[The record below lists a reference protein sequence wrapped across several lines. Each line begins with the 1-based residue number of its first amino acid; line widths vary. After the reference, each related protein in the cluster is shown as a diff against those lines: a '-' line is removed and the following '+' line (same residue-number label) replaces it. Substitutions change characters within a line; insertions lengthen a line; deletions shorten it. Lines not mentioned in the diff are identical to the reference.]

1 MPFLESLVY
10 TGTRVAGQ
18 QERQTQAYEAGMV
31 YFPRD
36 YPSIDAYQTYADDR
50 EASERTNWEK
60 KPPGKRINYEALN
73 NTSPWKSDWGVVLG
87 IRKDDVGQGVVTTQ
101 RGAGGAG
108 GSARAEPCDVTPWL
122 LRGDKVPDILSELS
136 CVFDHGTALHS
147 EMTRLRLKRNLSA
160 TSTTS
165 MMVMDVAS
173 SGQLLRGALVN
184 VSLDMCS
191 RGVPD
196 DLAMVYMAPDEL
208 VRKWERFLVTL
219 KRGKMKTSVGD
230 EGDSPEELE
239 VPFPSCPFFSVERW
253 WLIWIFVSSWRP
265 LRRHRRL

>member
-18 QERQTQAYEAGMV
+18 QERQTQGYEAGMV

-36 YPSIDAYQTYADDR
+36 YPTIDAYKTYAEDR
-50 EASERTNWEK
+50 QASEQTNWEK
-60 KPPGKRINYEALN
+60 KPPGKRINYEALDS
-73 NTSPWKSDWGVVLG
+73 TSPWRSNWDAVLG
-87 IRKDDVGQGVVTTQ
+87 IQKDDVGQETVTTQ
-101 RGAGGAG
+101 RGGT
-108 GSARAEPCDVTPWL
+108 ARTEPCDVTPWL

-147 EMTRLRLKRNLSA
+147 EITRLRRKCNLPA
-160 TSTTS
+160 TLGSST
-165 MMVMDVAS
+165 MLNVAS

-208 VRKWERFLVTL
+208 VRKWERFLTVL
-219 KRGKMKTSVGD
+219 KKGKMNASVG
-230 EGDSPEELE
+230 EEDSPEELE
-239 VPFPSCPFFSVERW
+239 VIFSSSSFPGAGG
-253 WLIWIFVSSWRP
+253 
-265 LRRHRRL
+265 